1 MRNLSVEPLSQQS
14 KTALSGGKFYVD
26 GGISS
31 QFITGLLFALP
42 LLEEDSEIILTSH
55 LE

>member
-1 MRNLSVEPLSQQS
+1 MPFSTNGKL
-14 KTALSGGKFYVD
+14 TGGKFYVD

-42 LLEEDSEIILTSH
+42 LLEEDSEIILTCLLYTSDAAD
-55 LE
+55 E